1 MNIPTDKS
9 LHFIVGVLIYAV
21 GHFAGHTIG
30 FALVVVAGIGKEIY
44 DYAHRDKHNPEFM
57 DALVTILGGVAGY
70 ICAL

>member
-1 MNIPTDKS
+1 MNIPTDKL

-21 GHFAGHTIG
+21 MHFTGCGMA
-30 FALVVVAGIGKEIY
+30 AVVLAAAGKEIY

-70 ICAL
+70 VCTL